1 VSKEFIIKSF
11 AISDVGLVRK
21 NNEDS
26 FRELPKEQFYVL
38 ADGMGGHQAGEVASS
53 RAVEYM
59 CSAMQTLLINKNHS
73 FPLEDL
79 QNHVQSVI
87 ANTNLWVH
95 HLGVTDPSLAG
106 MGTTLCSLLFHQN
119 FVIYS
124 HVGDSRIYRIRQKK
138 INQLTSDH
146 VVNYQFDL
154 KRSSDQFKVPL
165 YSHRKVL
172 AQAIG
177 TSLVIRPEIGCIKG
191 ESGDL
196 YLMCSDGLSD
206 LVSNEEIEAIVAC
219 NTSNLKDAA
228 DSLVNRAKARGGI
241 DNITVVL
248 VSLEP

>member
-1 VSKEFIIKSF
+1 MSKHFIIKSF
-11 AISDVGLVRK
+11 AVSDVGLVRK

-59 CSAMQTLLINKNHS
+59 CSAIQTLLINKNHS
-73 FPLEDL
+73 LPLEDL
-79 QNHVQSVI
+79 QHHVQSVI

-95 HLGVTDPSLAG
+95 HLGVTDPSLSG

-124 HVGDSRIYRIRQKK
+124 HVGDSRIYRIRKK
-138 INQLTSDH
+138 KMDQLTSDH
-146 VVNYQFDL
+146 VVNHKFEIKQPGH
-154 KRSSDQFKVPL
+154 QFKVPL

-177 TSLVIRPEIGCIKG
+177 TSLVIKPEMGCIQG
-191 ESGDL
+191 EMGDL

-206 LVSNEEIEAIVAC
+206 LVSNEEIEAIVAD
-219 NTSNLKDAA
+219 TTKLEEAA
-228 DSLVNRAKARGGI
+228 DKLVNRAKALGGI

-248 VSLEP
+248 VRLEP

>member
-1 VSKEFIIKSF
+1 VSKHFVTKSF
-11 AISDVGLVRK
+11 AVSDVGLVRK

-59 CSAMQTLLINKNHS
+59 CCAIQDLFTKTTNSLL
-73 FPLEDL
+73 LEDL
-79 QNHVQSVI
+79 QNHMHSVI
-87 ANTNLWVH
+87 SNTNLWVH
-95 HLGVTDPSLAG
+95 HLGITDPTLSG

-124 HVGDSRIYRIRQKK
+124 HVGDSRIYRIRKK
-138 INQLTSDH
+138 KLDQLTSDH
-146 VVNYQFDL
+146 VVPFPQPGEPASHQL
-154 KRSSDQFKVPL
+154 RVPL

-177 TSLVIRPEIGCIKG
+177 TSLAVRPEMGCIPG

-206 LVSNEEIEAIVAC
+206 LVSNEEIEAIIGK
-219 NTSNLKDAA
+219 TTDLKEAA
-228 DSLVNRAKARGGI
+228 DLLVTRAKSLGGI

-248 VSLEP
+248 VRLEP